1 MKSRLLPNGLSRRT
15 NRCLALAGIPINK
28 PNIIRALKS
37 GKLYPFRWPPN
48 YGQFTHF
55 EVCDWAGI
63 DRHTLPPEP
72 PREGGVI
79 VFPNIGISHRAW
91 RCLLRSGI
99 PTTKAAARHAL
110 RTGVLVP
117 SHRPSNYGPQTHAE
131 LCRWTGINPSSL
143 LIPKEKKR
151 A

>member
-1 MKSRLLPNGLSRRT
+1 MKSRLLSNGLSKRT
-15 NRCLALAGIPINK
+15 NRCLALADISITK
-28 PNIIRALKS
+28 PTIIRAFKS

-48 YGQFTHF
+48 YGKFNHF

-63 DRHTLPPEP
+63 DWQTLRPEP
-72 PREGGVI
+72 PREVDGVI
-79 VFPNIGISHRAW
+79 FPNIGISHRAW

-110 RTGVLVP
+110 RTGMLVP
-117 SHRPSNYGPQTHAE
+117 GKHPSNYGPRTHAE
-131 LCRWTGINPSSL
+131 LCRWTGIHPASV
-143 LIPKEKKR
+143 LIAKEKKR

>member
-28 PNIIRALKS
+28 RVIIRALKS
-37 GKLYPFRWPPN
+37 GKLYPFHWPPN

-72 PREGGVI
+72 PRKGDVI
-79 VFPNIGISHRAW
+79 IFPDIGISHRACDVSSVPAFQPPNKPPATLFGLG
-91 RCLLRSGI
+91 CLCLASV
-99 PTTKAAARHAL
+99 PATTAHKRTPNFAAGRA
-110 RTGVLVP
+110 
-117 SHRPSNYGPQTHAE
+117 
-131 LCRWTGINPSSL
+131 
-143 LIPKEKKR
+143 LIPHR
-151 A
+151 C